1 MFWPV
6 LACPG
11 LSCPVLAS
19 PGATTT
25 ATTLYRLLFIYYLFD
40 MLGVVA
46 WLARDGRMI
55 GERRGG
61 VGCRFVSLCLGCS
74 FFGPRFLFI
83 YLLLLLCCVFL
94 F

>member
-6 LACPG
+6 LACPV
-11 LSCPVLAS
+11 LSWPVLAC

-46 WLARDGRMI
+46 W
-55 GERRGG
+55 
-61 VGCRFVSLCLGCS
+61 
-74 FFGPRFLFI
+74 
-83 YLLLLLCCVFL
+83 
-94 F
+94 